1 MDVLTYDEKIPFID
15 NDEYKIINY
24 IGEGG
29 QAYIYTT
36 TNAKI
41 IKWYKKEF
49 ASKKMKDNI
58 QKLIKDKSPAP
69 NITWPLSLTKDY
81 KGSFGYIM
89 PRIPPSYVSLKKYIY
104 EDKYNLNFEEMVQI
118 AYATAA
124 TFKAIHDK
132 GYVYQDIN
140 PGSIFIDKSVQKVII
155 CDVDNCNKEGKIFV
169 SGTPTYRAPEI
180 VTGKTNPNLYTDYYS
195 LGVILFRLFYND
207 HPLEGKRTWSTPS
220 SDEEEIEFFGKNPLF
235 VCDPINL
242 DNGFYKDCTLTVEK
256 RWGRYFPKTL
266 ENAFIKT
273 FTTGLIY
280 PQSRLTDQEWMNVLK
295 QCNNQLVKKKISG
308 VIKQAFFP
316 LSTDKFLKIKM
327 IKRVILISEYKK
339 IYAYL
344 FDENAFF
351 TKILFECL
359 EENKIVV
366 RNDELFINGF
376 KKNKNDVI
384 ILKEHDVIEYHHIK
398 ATVEV

>member
-1 MDVLTYDEKIPFID
+1 
-15 NDEYKIINY
+15 
-24 IGEGG
+24 
-29 QAYIYTT
+29 
-36 TNAKI
+36 
-41 IKWYKKEF
+41 
-49 ASKKMKDNI
+49 
-58 QKLIKDKSPAP
+58 
-69 NITWPLSLTKDY
+69 
-81 KGSFGYIM
+81 
-89 PRIPPSYVSLKKYIY
+89 
-104 EDKYNLNFEEMVQI
+104 
-118 AYATAA
+118 
-124 TFKAIHDK
+124 
-132 GYVYQDIN
+132 
-140 PGSIFIDKSVQKVII
+140 
-155 CDVDNCNKEGKIFV
+155 
-169 SGTPTYRAPEI
+169 
-180 VTGKTNPNLYTDYYS
+180 
-195 LGVILFRLFYND
+195 
-207 HPLEGKRTWSTPS
+207 
-220 SDEEEIEFFGKNPLF
+220 
-235 VCDPINL
+235 
-242 DNGFYKDCTLTVEK
+242 
-256 RWGRYFPKTL
+256 
-266 ENAFIKT
+266 
-273 FTTGLIY
+273 
-280 PQSRLTDQEWMNVLK
+280 MNVLK